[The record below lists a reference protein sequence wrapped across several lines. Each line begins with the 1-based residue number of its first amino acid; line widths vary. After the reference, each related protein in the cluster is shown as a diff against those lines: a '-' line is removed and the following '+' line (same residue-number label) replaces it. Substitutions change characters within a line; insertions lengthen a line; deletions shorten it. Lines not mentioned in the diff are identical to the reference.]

1 MPSLTFDSPLG
12 PLTVLERDG
21 EIAELRFGVSSRDGV
36 TDVPTDLLRA
46 AADQVTEY
54 FAGGRKEF
62 DLPFADPATPFQKA
76 MRQAMLDI
84 PFGHTRTYG
93 DIAKAIG
100 MPAQA
105 VGQGCG
111 QNTIPIIVPCHRVVA
126 AGGKLGG
133 FSGGEGAP
141 TKRWLLAHEAHDDL
155 FAAYR

>member
-12 PLTVLERDG
+12 PLTVIERDG
-21 EIAELRFGVSSRDGV
+21 AIAELRFGEGV
-36 TDVPTDLLRA
+36 TEDATTLLQA
-46 AADQVTEY
+46 AANQVIEY
-54 FAGGRKEF
+54 FAGERKDF
-62 DLPFADPATPFQKA
+62 DLPFAAPATPFQVA

-84 PFGHTRTYG
+84 PFGLTRTYG

-100 MPAQA
+100 MPPQA

-133 FSGGEGAP
+133 FSGGDGAP

>member
-12 PLTVLERDG
+12 PLTVIERDG
-21 EIAELRFGVSSRDGV
+21 AIAELRFGEGV
-36 TDVPTDLLRA
+36 TEDATTLLQA
-46 AADQVTEY
+46 AANQVTEY
-54 FAGGRKEF
+54 FAGERKDF
-62 DLPFADPATPFQKA
+62 DLPFAAPATPFQVA

-84 PFGHTRTYG
+84 PFGLTRTYG

-100 MPAQA
+100 MPPQA

-111 QNTIPIIVPCHRVVA
+111 KNTIPIIVPCHRVVA
-126 AGGKLGG
+126 AGGKLSG
-133 FSGGEGAP
+133 FSGGDGAP

>member
-12 PLTVLERDG
+12 PLTLIERDNA
-21 EIAELRFGVSSRDGV
+21 IAELRFGAGV
-36 TDVPTDLLRA
+36 TEDPTALLQA
-46 AADQVTEY
+46 AADQVAGY
-54 FAGGRKEF
+54 FEGERKDF
-62 DLPFADPATPFQKA
+62 DLPFAAPATPFQEA

-84 PFGHTRTYG
+84 PFGVTRTYG
-93 DIAKAIG
+93 EIAKAIG
-100 MPAQA
+100 MPPQA

-133 FSGGEGAP
+133 FSGGDGAP

>member
-12 PLTVLERDG
+12 PLTVTERDG
-21 EIAELRFGVSSRDGV
+21 AIAELRFGEGV
-36 TDVPTDLLRA
+36 TEGPTALLQT

-54 FAGGRKEF
+54 FAGDRKDF
-62 DLPFADPATPFQKA
+62 DLPFAAPATPFQVA

-84 PFGHTRTYG
+84 PFGLTRTYG

-100 MPAQA
+100 MPPQA

>member
-12 PLTVLERDG
+12 PLTVVERDG
-21 EIAELRFGVSSRDGV
+21 EIAELRFGVSSRNSG
-36 TDVPTDLLRA
+36 TDEPTSLLQA

-62 DLPFADPATPFQKA
+62 DLPFAAPATPFQKA
-76 MRQAMLDI
+76 MRAAMLDI

-93 DIAKAIG
+93 DIAKTIG
-100 MPAQA
+100 MPPQA

>member
-12 PLTVLERDG
+12 PLTVIERDG
-21 EIAELRFGVSSRDGV
+21 AIAELHFGAGV
-36 TDVPTDLLRA
+36 TEDATALLQT

-54 FAGGRKEF
+54 FAGDRKDF
-62 DLPFADPATPFQKA
+62 DLPFAAPATPFQVA

-84 PFGHTRTYG
+84 PFGLTRTYG

-100 MPAQA
+100 MPPQA

>member
-12 PLTVLERDG
+12 PLTVIERDG
-21 EIAELRFGVSSRDGV
+21 AIAELRFGEGV
-36 TDVPTDLLRA
+36 TEDATTLLQA
-46 AADQVTEY
+46 AANQVIEY
-54 FAGGRKEF
+54 FAGERKDF
-62 DLPFADPATPFQKA
+62 DLPFAAPATPFQVA

-84 PFGHTRTYG
+84 PFGLTRTYG

-100 MPAQA
+100 MPPQA

-111 QNTIPIIVPCHRVVA
+111 KNTIPIIVPCHRVVA

-133 FSGGEGAP
+133 FSGGDGAP

>member
-12 PLTVLERDG
+12 PLTVIERDG
-21 EIAELRFGVSSRDGV
+21 AITELRFGAACD
-36 TDVPTDLLRA
+36 TDVTEDPTDLLQT
-46 AADQVTEY
+46 AADQVAEY
-54 FAGGRKEF
+54 FAGDRKDF
-62 DLPFADPATPFQKA
+62 DLPFAEPATPFQKA

-84 PFGHTRTYG
+84 PFGLTRTYG
-93 DIAKAIG
+93 DIAKAID
-100 MPAQA
+100 MPPQA

>member
-12 PLTVLERDG
+12 PLTLLERDG
-21 EIAELRFGVSSRDGV
+21 AIAELRFGAGISEDA
-36 TDVPTDLLRA
+36 TALLQT

-54 FAGGRKEF
+54 FAGDRKEF
-62 DLPFADPATPFQKA
+62 DLPFAQPASPFQKA
-76 MRQAMLDI
+76 MRQAMLAI
-84 PFGHTRTYG
+84 PFGRTCTYG

-100 MPAQA
+100 RPAQA

-111 QNTIPIIVPCHRVVA
+111 QNAIPIIVPCHRVVA

>member
-1 MPSLTFDSPLG
+1 MSSLTFDSPLG
-12 PLTVLERDG
+12 PLTVIERDG
-21 EIAELRFGVSSRDGV
+21 AMAELRFGAGV
-36 TDVPTDLLRA
+36 TEDATTLLQT

-54 FAGGRKEF
+54 FAGDRKDF
-62 DLPFADPATPFQKA
+62 DLPFAAPATPFQVA

-84 PFGHTRTYG
+84 PFGLTRTYG

-100 MPAQA
+100 MPPQA

>member
-12 PLTVLERDG
+12 PLTVTERDG
-21 EIAELRFGVSSRDGV
+21 AIAELRFGEGV
-36 TDVPTDLLRA
+36 TEGPTALLQT
-46 AADQVTEY
+46 AADQVIEY
-54 FAGGRKEF
+54 FAGDRKDF
-62 DLPFADPATPFQKA
+62 DLPFAAPATPFQVA

-84 PFGHTRTYG
+84 PFGLTRTYG

-100 MPAQA
+100 MPPQA

>member
-12 PLTVLERDG
+12 PLSVLEREG
-21 EIAELRFGVSSRDGV
+21 AIAELRFGATGN
-36 TDVPTDLLRA
+36 TDMKDDPTALLQT
-46 AADQVTEY
+46 AADQVTAY
-54 FAGGRKEF
+54 FAGERKAF
-62 DLPFADPATPFQKA
+62 DLPFAEPASPFQKA

-84 PFGHTRTYG
+84 PFGRTRTYG

-100 MPAQA
+100 MPPQA

-111 QNTIPIIVPCHRVVA
+111 RNTIPIIVPCHRVVA

>member
-12 PLTVLERDG
+12 PLAVIERDG
-21 EIAELRFGVSSRDGV
+21 AIAELCFGAGV
-36 TDVPTDLLRA
+36 TEDATALLQT

-54 FAGGRKEF
+54 FAGDRKDF
-62 DLPFADPATPFQKA
+62 DLPFAAPATPFQEA

-84 PFGHTRTYG
+84 PFGLTRTYG

-100 MPAQA
+100 MPPQA

>member
-12 PLTVLERDG
+12 PLTVIERDG
-21 EIAELRFGVSSRDGV
+21 AIAELRFGAGSTED
-36 TDVPTDLLRA
+36 PTPLLQA

-54 FAGGRKEF
+54 FAGDRKDF
-62 DLPFADPATPFQKA
+62 DLPFAAPATPFQEA

-84 PFGHTRTYG
+84 PFGLTRTYG

-100 MPAQA
+100 MPPQA

-133 FSGGEGAP
+133 FSGGDGAP

>member
-12 PLTVLERDG
+12 PLTVIERDG
-21 EIAELRFGVSSRDGV
+21 AIAELRFGATCQSDV
-36 TDVPTDLLRA
+36 TEGATELLQT

-54 FAGGRKEF
+54 FAGNRKDF
-62 DLPFADPATPFQKA
+62 DLPFAAPATPFQVA

-100 MPAQA
+100 MPPQA

>member
-1 MPSLTFDSPLG
+1 MASLTFDSPLG
-12 PLTVLERDG
+12 PLTVIERDG
-21 EIAELRFGVSSRDGV
+21 AIAELRFGEGV
-36 TDVPTDLLRA
+36 TEDATALLQA

-54 FAGGRKEF
+54 FAGDRKDF
-62 DLPFADPATPFQKA
+62 DLPFAALATPFQVA

-84 PFGHTRTYG
+84 PFGLTRTYG

-100 MPAQA
+100 MPPQA

-133 FSGGEGAP
+133 FSGGDGAP